1 MTQQFTGKASAYT
14 KGRPDYPEAI
24 FADLYEKYNFTAQ
37 SIIADI
43 GSGTGKFCKPL
54 LERGS
59 TVFAVEPNADM
70 LQRAQADLA
79 QAERYH
85 PVQAGAEATS
95 LQDASVDHITCA
107 AAFHWLNAEAFHAE
121 AVRILRP
128 NGLVVMAWNVRDKEA
143 PFNRAHAEVFAR
155 FCPKFESLSHG
166 YDACQGDLT
175 RFYGGKFEK
184 LTYADDSVQDKK
196 KFLARSLSSSYALKP
211 ESADYPAFITALEAL
226 FDAWQRDGF
235 VTVPADTVVFIG
247 QPADIFST

>member
-24 FADLYEKYNFTAQ
+24 FADLYEKYGFTAQ

-54 LERGS
+54 LKRGS

-70 LQRAQADLA
+70 LQRAQADLV
-79 QAERYH
+79 QEERYH

-143 PFNRAHAEVFAR
+143 PFNRAHAEVFTR

-166 YDACQGDLT
+166 YDACQSDLT
-175 RFYGGKFEK
+175 DFYGGTFIRIAYE
-184 LTYADDSVQDKK
+184 DDSVQDKK
-196 KFLARSLSSSYALKP
+196 KFIARSLSSSYALKP
-211 ESADYPAFITALEAL
+211 DNAKYSAFVSALEAL
-226 FDAWQRDGF
+226 FDSWQKDGI
-235 VTVPADTVVFIG
+235 VTVPAQCVVYIG
-247 QPADIFST
+247 RPHQN